1 MRHMN
6 TNHNT
11 NHKVK
16 GLEELAGLLREE
28 QSRGRKVALC
38 HGVFDLLHIG
48 HIRHFEQARKFGD
61 VLAVTTTSD
70 QYVNKGPGRP
80 VFNEGLR
87 AEAIAALDCVDYVA
101 INNWPMAVETIR
113 LLRPDYY
120 VKGSDYINLAEDR
133 TGGIAL
139 EEEAVRSVGGQ
150 IVFTDDI
157 TFSSSN
163 LINRYLPVFGKE
175 VSDYLAALSS
185 RYSADEVIRYLQE
198 ARALK
203 VLVVGETI
211 IDEYQY
217 CEMIGRA
224 TKDPILAALY
234 GSTEKFAGGIVA
246 VANHVAN
253 FCDEVTMVTMLGERD
268 TQEEFVRQ
276 NLRSNVEPTFFYK
289 ADSPTIVKRRF
300 VESHLIQ
307 KLFEVYEMNDE
318 ELAPGQVRSL
328 CAGLE
333 EILPRYDL
341 VIVVDY
347 GHGMIGRS
355 VVDLLC
361 QEARFLTVNTQANA
375 GNRGFNTI
383 SKYHRADY
391 LCIAQHEISLEER
404 NQREELREMILNVSR
419 KLNCGRVMV
428 TRSKDGNIYYNQQE
442 GFAEAP
448 AFAQQP
454 VDRMGAGDA
463 VLSLT
468 SLYVVKGAPA
478 DVVAF
483 VGNVVGAEAVSTV
496 AHRRS
501 TEAVP
506 LFRQIESLLK

>member
-1 MRHMN
+1 MN
-6 TNHNT
+6 TNNNT
-11 NHKVK
+11 NHKIK

-28 QSRGRKVALC
+28 QAQGRKVTLC

-61 VLAVTTTSD
+61 VLAVTTTPD
-70 QYVNKGPGRP
+70 EYVNKGFGRP
-80 VFNEGLR
+80 AFNEGLR

-101 INNWPMAVETIR
+101 INQWPIAAETIR

-120 VKGSDYINLAEDR
+120 VKGSDYANAAEDR
-133 TGGIAL
+133 TGGITL
-139 EEEAVRSVGGQ
+139 EEEAVKSVGGQ
-150 IVFTDDI
+150 IAFTDDI

-163 LINRYLPVFGKE
+163 LINRHLPVFSKE
-175 VSDYLAALSS
+175 VSNYLATLSS
-185 RYSADEVIRYLQE
+185 KHSSGEVIGYLE
-198 ARALK
+198 DARALK

-217 CEMIGRA
+217 CEMMGKV

-234 GSTEKFAGGIVA
+234 HSTEKFAGGVVA
-246 VANHVAN
+246 VANHVSN
-253 FCDEVTMVTMLGERD
+253 FCDNVDLFTMLGERD
-268 TQEEFVRQ
+268 TQEDFVRQ
-276 NLRSNVEPTFFYK
+276 NLRSNVKPTFFYK
-289 ADSPTIVKRRF
+289 DNSPTIVKRRF

-318 ELAPGQVRSL
+318 KLAPEQVRTL
-328 CAGLE
+328 CTGLE
-333 EILPRYDL
+333 EVLPSYDL

-347 GHGMIGRS
+347 GHGMIGRTL
-355 VVDLLC
+355 VDLLC
-361 QEARFLTVNTQANA
+361 REARFLAVNTQANA

-391 LCIAQHEISLEER
+391 VCIAHHEIALEER
-404 NQREELREMILNVSR
+404 NRREDLKEMILNVSR

-428 TRSKDGNIYYNQQE
+428 TRSKDGTLYYDQQK
-442 GFAEAP
+442 GFAEGP
-448 AFAQQP
+448 AFSQQP
-454 VDRMGAGDA
+454 VDTMGAGDA

-468 SLYVVKGAPA
+468 SLYVANCAPP

-501 TEAVP
+501 TEAGP
-506 LFRQIESLLK
+506 LIRQIESLLK